1 MEQIIELIRPE
12 LLILIPILYWVGTII
27 KSSSVSDNKI
37 PAILGVIGIVL
48 SILYLF
54 ATTPISRVQDV
65 AMLLFVSITQGA
77 LCAAGSVYANQ
88 LYLQSKK
95 GE

>member
-37 PAILGVIGIVL
+37 PAILGAIGIVL

-54 ATTPISRVQDV
+54 ATTPISRIQDV